1 MSTNPSFARL
11 SHTVRSIA
19 VGVGVMAGVGIPASF
34 GLVAYQDQVAH
45 LGYRTELAAE
55 RLAEYIY
62 VQGDTWRFSENRIA
76 DMIGF
81 TRIDGRQTVYDARGR
96 HVADIGA
103 AIAGPTLRVASPI
116 VVHGQ
121 SAGKVEA
128 EVSLT
133 PLLLQIG
140 ALTLLG
146 VALGGAVFFGALL
159 LPQRALREA
168 AAAHEEVQ
176 RDLRLQIAETQSA
189 LMVAKEATSAKSAF
203 LAMMSHEIRTPMNA
217 VMGLSSSLQES
228 RLDTE
233 QRHLVDT
240 IYESSNGLLR
250 LLNDILDFSKL
261 DAGRI
266 ELETIAFSPAALLD
280 HAVSIVAAKAAEK
293 GLAIRAVTGPDLPG
307 ALVGDPARLQ
317 QVVLNLTVNAIKFTE
332 NGTIEVGARCL
343 QQRADAATIE
353 CWVRDTGIG
362 IAPEHIARLFNEFS
376 QAELSTS
383 RRFGGTGLGLA
394 ISKRIIERMQGE
406 IEAASTPGAGSTFTF
421 RVTLPTTDAA
431 ALDSVTPPS
440 TEGDFAT
447 VLSRLARPLMVLL
460 AEDNGTN
467 QLVFSKL
474 MQGFDVDLT
483 IAADG
488 RQALEQARMETFDI
502 VFMDMRMPVMDGLEA
517 TRAIRALGG
526 EWSRIPIVA
535 LTANAFPEDVR
546 MCREAGMNDFV
557 AKPIRKK
564 VLVERMA
571 AMLAD
576 HPVVRAAR
584 GSSVATAPTVRPAS
598 AETPVLAHEILD
610 ELTDAMGRDGVRAM
624 FDGFVDETDRRL
636 GLLRGLSCERDRE
649 RIREEAHILKG
660 AAGTCGLA
668 QLAELAATLE
678 QSAATMTSAKYADL
692 VKGLDAG
699 FAAGRAA
706 FNRALGK
713 AAA

>member
-1 MSTNPSFARL
+1 MSTSPSFARL

-45 LGYRTELAAE
+45 LSYRTELAAE

-81 TRIDGRQTVYDARGR
+81 TRIDGRQTVYDAKGR

-103 AIAGPTLRVASPI
+103 AIVGPTLRVASPI

-146 VALGGAVFFGALL
+146 IALGGAVFFGALL

-168 AAAHEEVQ
+168 AAAHDEVQ
-176 RDLRLQIAETQSA
+176 RDLRLQIEETQSA
-189 LMVAKEATSAKSAF
+189 LMVAEEATNAKSAF

-261 DAGRI
+261 DAGKI

-307 ALVGDPARLQ
+307 SAGRRSGAAAAGRAQPCGQRHQVHRERRDRGRGALPAAERGRSHDRML
-317 QVVLNLTVNAIKFTE
+317 
-332 NGTIEVGARCL
+332 GARYRDRHRAGAHRAAVQRVRAGRAFDQPPLRRHRPRPCDL
-343 QQRADAATIE
+343 QAHHRADA
-353 CWVRDTGIG
+353 
-362 IAPEHIARLFNEFS
+362 
-376 QAELSTS
+376 
-383 RRFGGTGLGLA
+383 
-394 ISKRIIERMQGE
+394 GE
-406 IEAASTPGAGSTFTF
+406 IEVASTPGAGSTFTF

-431 ALDSVTPPS
+431 ALDSVAPPS

-488 RQALEQARMETFDI
+488 RRALEQARMETFDI

-584 GSSVATAPTVRPAS
+584 GSSVAIRADRPA
-598 AETPVLAHEILD
+598 
-610 ELTDAMGRDGVRAM
+610 
-624 FDGFVDETDRRL
+624 
-636 GLLRGLSCERDRE
+636 RE
-649 RIREEAHILKG
+649 RRNAGSG
-660 AAGTCGLA
+660 A
-668 QLAELAATLE
+668 
-678 QSAATMTSAKYADL
+678 
-692 VKGLDAG
+692 
-699 FAAGRAA
+699 
-706 FNRALGK
+706 
-713 AAA
+713 

>member
-1 MSTNPSFARL
+1 M
-11 SHTVRSIA
+11 IA
-19 VGVGVMAGVGIPASF
+19 K
-34 GLVAYQDQVAH
+34 D
-45 LGYRTELAAE
+45 
-55 RLAEYIY
+55 
-62 VQGDTWRFSENRIA
+62 
-76 DMIGF
+76 
-81 TRIDGRQTVYDARGR
+81 R

-116 VVHGQ
+116 VVRGQ

-128 EVSLT
+128 EVSLI

-146 VALGGAVFFGALL
+146 IALGGAVFFGALL

-168 AAAHEEVQ
+168 TAAHDEVQ
-176 RDLRLQIAETQSA
+176 RDLRLQIEETQSA

-261 DAGRI
+261 DAGKI

-293 GLAIRAVTGPDLPG
+293 GLAIRAVTGPDLPA

-317 QVVLNLTVNAIKFTE
+317 QVVLNLAVNAIKFTE
-332 NGTIEVGARCL
+332 NGAIEVGARCL
-343 QQRADAATIE
+343 QQSADAATIE

-362 IAPEHIARLFNEFS
+362 IAPEQIGGC
-376 QAELSTS
+376 STS
-383 RRFGGTGLGLA
+383 SRRPSSRPAAASAAPASALR
-394 ISKRIIERMQGE
+394 SRKRIIERMQGDDRGRLD
-406 IEAASTPGAGSTFTF
+406 ARRRLHLHVS
-421 RVTLPTTDAA
+421 RDAA
-431 ALDSVTPPS
+431 DDRRRRARQRGAAIRPKATSRRCCRAL
-440 TEGDFAT
+440 
-447 VLSRLARPLMVLL
+447 RARCMVLL

-488 RQALEQARMETFDI
+488 RQALEQARMEAFDI

-546 MCREAGMNDFV
+546 MCRDAGMNDFV

-584 GSSVATAPTVRPAS
+584 GSSVATDADRPAR
-598 AETPVLAHEILD
+598 ERRTPVLAHEILD

-649 RIREEAHILKG
+649 RIREEAHTLKG

-692 VKGLDAG
+692 VKRLDAG
-699 FAAGRAA
+699 FAAGCAA
-706 FNRALGK
+706 FDRALGK
-713 AAA
+713 VAA